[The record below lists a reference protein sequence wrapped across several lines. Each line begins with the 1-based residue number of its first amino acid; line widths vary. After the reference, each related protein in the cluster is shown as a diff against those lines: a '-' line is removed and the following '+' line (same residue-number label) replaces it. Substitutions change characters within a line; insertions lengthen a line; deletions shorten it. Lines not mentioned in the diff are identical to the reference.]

1 MNAKTPGQLDRSAA
15 PGHGAPKPFK
25 APTIER
31 RELPLG
37 VQLLSVMD
45 TTVPLLQLEW
55 VIPAGAQLDRPEL
68 AGRATLTA
76 SMLDEGTERYTGPE
90 ISDRIEQLGG
100 SLDGSADWE
109 ATYASCAAM
118 SWFLSDALEL
128 LGEIVLRPVFPAQ
141 EVERIRR
148 RRLAGLRQ
156 RLDRPDALASD
167 WLASLVYAGTPYSV
181 PLVGTSDAVA
191 ALRPDQLQSFHRES
205 LMPSGSAIVAIGDFE
220 PDRLAEK
227 LTASLRD
234 VGPFDAPRPQPV
246 EIDPP
251 ARNDGPEVWIVDRPG
266 ASQTEFRYAH
276 PGPPRRHPDWPAL
289 RLLNG
294 LLGGK
299 FTSRLMLSLR
309 ERHGITYGV
318 SSRFVAR
325 RGPGPFVIACAVASE
340 GAGIAAHEVCAEIE
354 RLRNEPPPETE
365 VQESADYL
373 IGVLPQ
379 HFQGVE
385 QIAEQIAA
393 IYTFDL
399 GLDYLERYPDEVRAV
414 GPADILAAAQRHLHP
429 EQAIILAVG
438 PAADLRPQL
447 EGIGAI
453 HVVSGH
459 PTQS

>member
-1 MNAKTPGQLDRSAA
+1 MNSKTRRPLDRSAPPA
-15 PGHGAPKPFK
+15 QAAPKPFK
-25 APTIER
+25 APKIER
-31 RELPLG
+31 LDLPLE
-37 VQLLSVMD
+37 VQLLSVRD
-45 TTVPLLQLEW
+45 TTVPLVQLEW

-76 SMLDEGTERYTGPE
+76 SLLDEGTDRYTGPE

-128 LGEIVLRPVFPAQ
+128 LGEITLRPAFPPQ

-191 ALRPDQLQSFHRES
+191 ALRPDQLKRFHQES
-205 LMPSGSAIVAIGDFE
+205 LMPAGSAIVACGDFE
-220 PDRLAEK
+220 THRLAEI
-227 LTASLRD
+227 LTTSLRD
-234 VGPFDAPRPQPV
+234 VAPAGGPRPRPTD
-246 EIDPP
+246 IDPP
-251 ARNDGPEVWIVDRPG
+251 ARTDGPEVWIVDRPG

-340 GAGIAAHEVCAEIE
+340 GAGIAAHEICAEID
-354 RLRNEPPPETE
+354 RLRDEPPPETE
-365 VQESADYL
+365 VQETADYL

-393 IYTFDL
+393 IFTFDL
-399 GLDYLERYPDEVRAV
+399 GLDYLERYPDEVRGV
-414 GPADILAAAQRHLHP
+414 SPADILAAAQRHLHP

-438 PAADLRPQL
+438 PAADLRAQL
-447 EGIGAI
+447 EGFGPV